1 MTSDSQCGTILVVDD
16 DADIRHLAQRFL
28 EIAGWTVVTAADG
41 EEGLRSF
48 AEHQS
53 RIVLLLTDIR
63 MPRING
69 IELANRVQG
78 IDSGLP
84 VLLMSGEQPS
94 AYSGFE
100 CVAKPFGVAELL
112 DKVGRMLHANTHSET
127 VTSAA

>member
-16 DADIRHLAQRFL
+16 DADIRQLTQRFL

-41 EEGLRSF
+41 EEGLRFF

-63 MPRING
+63 MPRIDG
-69 IELANRVQG
+69 LELANRVLG
-78 IDSGLP
+78 IDSELP
-84 VLLMSGEQPS
+84 VLLMSGEHAS

-100 CVAKPFGVAELL
+100 CVPKPFGVAELL
-112 DKVGRMLHANTHSET
+112 DKVSRKLNANNRSET
-127 VTSAA
+127 AASAA